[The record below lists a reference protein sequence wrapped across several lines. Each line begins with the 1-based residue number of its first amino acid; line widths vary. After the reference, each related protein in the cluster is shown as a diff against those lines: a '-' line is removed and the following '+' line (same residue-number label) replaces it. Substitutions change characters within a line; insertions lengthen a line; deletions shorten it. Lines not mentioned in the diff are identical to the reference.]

1 MSSNVTQT
9 TIVAN
14 SVGQLVGDS
23 SSSTSTSSTTTTSK
37 SNRSLLGLLAL
48 LVIPVVVALTLG
60 FMLLCGRCC
69 LTFLFDWCSVSLCLC
84 FRPDGS
90 STSKPNEAVVCYN
103 ELDESWLEQRFL
115 PFFDD
120 MCASGGQR
128 EKKKSRVARLKRLGG
143 ETTTAISQA
152 DIDTMRSSKRLINY
166 LNIIRPDSF
175 KGILLYI

>member
-23 SSSTSTSSTTTTSK
+23 SSSTSASSTTTTS

-175 KGILLYI
+175 KGILSYI